1 MSSRR
6 VLVLGEY
13 GFLGARISEHLTRRK
28 WDVSGVDRATAGSLA
43 HEGRVNHLACVL
55 PSQQLGAFIESR
67 RPEAIV
73 FAAGTSS
80 VAASVENPA
89 ADFQNSVSVLL
100 SVLET
105 IRTLGAG
112 TKILF
117 LSSASVYGNQD
128 RLPIREDAK
137 LKPFSPY
144 GYHKVI
150 SELLL
155 EEYQHCFG
163 VRSCA
168 LRIFSAYGPG
178 LRRQLVWDVSQKTLS
193 EKEVILDGD
202 GSETRDFI
210 HGDDIA
216 RAVEIVLD
224 LAEFG
229 SEKYN
234 LAAGE
239 EVRISELASKL
250 VRALGLECPIRFT
263 GKHRVGDP
271 HRWQADVTSI
281 RELGFRTAI
290 SLDDGLAGFA
300 NWVLKQKEPR

>member
-1 MSSRR
+1 MPESR
-6 VLVLGEY
+6 VLVIGAG
-13 GFLGARISEHLTRRK
+13 GFLGSCISTYLKCQAWNVMCLDKTPPSPSFMT
-28 WDVSGVDRATAGSLA
+28 DDRYVVCA
-43 HEGRVNHLACVL
+43 L
-55 PSQQLGAFIESR
+55 PSQSLNALVESW
-67 RPEAIV
+67 RPETIV

-89 ADFQNSVSVLL
+89 ADFQNSVGVLL

-105 IRTLGAG
+105 IRTLGTD
-112 TKILF
+112 TKVLF

-128 RLPIREDAK
+128 RLPIREDAR
-137 LKPFSPY
+137 LKPVSPY
-144 GYHKVI
+144 GYHKLI

-155 EEYQHCFG
+155 EEYQHSFG
-163 VRSCA
+163 VRSCV

-178 LRRQLVWDVSQKTLS
+178 LRRQLLWDVSQKALS
-193 EKEVILDGD
+193 EREVILDGD

-224 LAEFG
+224 RAEFS

-239 EVRISELASKL
+239 EVRVSELASKL
-250 VRALGLECPIRFT
+250 VRALGTECPVRFT

-271 HRWQADVTSI
+271 LRWLADTTSI
-281 RELGFRTAI
+281 RELGFRTAK

-300 NWVLKQKEPR
+300 KWVLKQKEPR